1 MINDILE
8 SACMVVANLAYTS
21 GNKSTMGEIG
31 MCECVTDLLGIHMK
45 TASVVK
51 MGCWAVINLAVS
63 HPGNVDRFYT
73 CSGVNMLMQVM
84 NIHFSDVGI
93 IQWGCLGTAYL
104 ATKKENAIS
113 ARDAGIC
120 EMLLRIFDSYLENV
134 GVTEEVCRAVGA
146 VTYEDE
152 QSRIRYSTI
161 GGGLE
166 RLLQCMDKHTSNAE
180 IMYWACMAL
189 VNLSRGNDENKVKLG
204 SLGAITR
211 VTEVLEYH
219 FSNSALVDQ
228 CIWVLQMFVAM
239 PSNAKEIGSTACQL
253 TVKVMVSYYD
263 HHGIIERCSKIL
275 AYLTTTGTT
284 DFTEN
289 IKRIRKTESGLE
301 IVLIAIKA
309 HTKSNVHTTLYWL
322 LVLLNN
328 MCNDHNK
335 VCLSHMNL

>member
-1 MINDILE
+1 MLNIPPSKQI
-8 SACMVVANLAYTS
+8 SKKLA
-21 GNKSTMGEIG
+21 
-31 MCECVTDLLGIHMK
+31 IH
-45 TASVVK
+45 
-51 MGCWAVINLAVS
+51 L
-63 HPGNVDRFYT
+63 
-73 CSGVNMLMQVM
+73 
-84 NIHFSDVGI
+84 
-93 IQWGCLGTAYL
+93 
-104 ATKKENAIS
+104 
-113 ARDAGIC
+113 
-120 EMLLRIFDSYLENV
+120 
-134 GVTEEVCRAVGA
+134 
-146 VTYEDE
+146 
-152 QSRIRYSTI
+152 
-161 GGGLE
+161 
-166 RLLQCMDKHTSNAE
+166 
-180 IMYWACMAL
+180 YWACMAL